1 MAAEEMWVSDEA
13 QLDATVA
20 TLVAQGGTVEAR
32 VPGEATLFVAKK
44 LSVPVLVGGL
54 VVFVVPGLVYLAWY
68 VLADRSR
75 HVTVRVG
82 TPPSVGGRHRLWP
95 DDPGSDP
102 RPPTPPPDVEPT
114 VFGRHGGE
122 PPAYPADPHRFP
134 AVESP
139 PPPPPPPTA

>member
-1 MAAEEMWVSDEA
+1 MAVETLWVADEA
-13 QLDATVA
+13 QLEATIG

-32 VPGEATLFVAKK
+32 QPGEATLFVAKK

-54 VVFVVPGLVYLAWY
+54 VVFVLPGLVYLAWY
-68 VLADRSR
+68 LLADQSR

-82 TPPSVGGRHRLWP
+82 TPPSVGGGHRLWP
-95 DDPGSDP
+95 DDPDAVA
-102 RPPTPPPDVEPT
+102 PTPPPDVEPT
-114 VFGRHGGE
+114 KFGGRAPE
-122 PPAYPADPHRFP
+122 PPAYPQDPQRYP